1 MWGFM
6 EVTKGERLYIGI
18 FGNTN
23 SGKSSL
29 MNMLIGQSFSIVSD
43 VSGTTTDCVQKN
55 MELPGVGPCVFI
67 DTAGFDDESELGKQR
82 VAKTYDALAKCDL
95 ILAVISGEEDV
106 EAAIQSEGFQK
117 LIQSGKPLVWVIT
130 KAEAETD
137 ALCKERLTKPE
148 LFQNNPVVFVDSIT
162 GKNKDKLIQAIKEKV
177 PADFLEMFQSSLTG
191 KYCNP
196 GDSVLLVMPQDIQ
209 APKGRLILPQVQT
222 IRDLLDRKVLV
233 HCCTQDTFLQTI
245 ESLKNPPD
253 LIITDS
259 QIFSFVSQNKPAASK
274 LTSFS
279 IMMAA
284 HKGNIELFMKGA
296 QAIKKLTDS
305 SRVLIAEAC
314 THVPATE
321 DIGTV
326 KIPKMLRKI
335 APNVQIDFVRGT
347 DFPSTADQIKKY
359 DLIIHCGA
367 CMFNRAYMLGRQAI
381 AEEADVPMTN
391 YGLAIGVIT
400 QAVSLF

>member
-1 MWGFM
+1 
-6 EVTKGERLYIGI
+6 
-18 FGNTN
+18 
-23 SGKSSL
+23 
-29 MNMLIGQSFSIVSD
+29 
-43 VSGTTTDCVQKN
+43 
-55 MELPGVGPCVFI
+55 
-67 DTAGFDDESELGKQR
+67 
-82 VAKTYDALAKCDL
+82 
-95 ILAVISGEEDV
+95 
-106 EAAIQSEGFQK
+106 
-117 LIQSGKPLVWVIT
+117 
-130 KAEAETD
+130 
-137 ALCKERLTKPE
+137 
-148 LFQNNPVVFVDSIT
+148 
-162 GKNKDKLIQAIKEKV
+162 
-177 PADFLEMFQSSLTG
+177 
-191 KYCNP
+191 
-196 GDSVLLVMPQDIQ
+196 MPQDIQ